1 MTNALA
7 AIPLTFDGTDIQEDP
22 IGLFLEIVRGLNE
35 PMTVRGTDTIVP
47 SLTGRIAR
55 NRKGDRLLIEL
66 RGLVI
71 GNGATHALQKADFAA
86 QRQIVRAL
94 FDTKADPA
102 PLVAT
107 LEDATTATINARTL
121 NVVWIQG
128 GDFDAEISVELEAVE
143 DWTIV

>member
-7 AIPLTFDGTDIQEDP
+7 PIPLTFDATDVQQDP

-35 PMTVRGTDTIVP
+35 PMTVRGSDTTVP
-47 SLTGRIAR
+47 GLTGRIAR

-86 QRQIVRAL
+86 LRQFVRTL
-94 FDTKADPA
+94 FNPKADPA

-107 LEDATTATINARTL
+107 LEDGTTATVNARTL
-121 NVVWIQG
+121 NVIWILG
-128 GDFDAEISVELEAVE
+128 GDADAEISVEMEAVA